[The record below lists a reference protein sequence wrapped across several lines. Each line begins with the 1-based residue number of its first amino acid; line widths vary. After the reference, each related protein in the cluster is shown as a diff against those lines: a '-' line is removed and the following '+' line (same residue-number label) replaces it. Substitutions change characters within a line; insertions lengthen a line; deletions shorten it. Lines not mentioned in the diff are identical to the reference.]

1 MCIDHL
7 GQPTCELWSPNFRFP
22 TALGLPTGGEP
33 IPAWRLVPYDI
44 ADFDEWAYV
53 RHDNVAADP
62 TRAKS
67 LLYRE
72 LSAAPTFFP
81 VKIRFQG
88 FVAAARLAAL
98 GNWNGAVGEA
108 KSARQD
114 ITLRCGDAT
123 EDDGLWESTM
133 RAVDNVKDYIYCV
146 LGAPSKGR
154 AGVSHLDRTVFAQR
168 RVFTKVCVSSA
179 CRPLL
184 RSTQVRSTNRNLPS
198 ALREGDDPHGIC
210 EAVAKDWKVTSRLS
224 IGRLAPSMVDDNR
237 TVVCDHTAVKTGDFV
252 DIGVSVEIVTFG
264 RFDEKPRVDVHFCLE
279 HVLLL
284 RSADVEVC
292 QITHFLHIH

>member
-1 MCIDHL
+1 MGSFI
-7 GQPTCELWSPNFRFP
+7 QVPTFGFP
-22 TALGLPTGGEP
+22 TALGLPSGGEP

-53 RHDNVAADP
+53 RHDNVASDP

-72 LSAAPTFFP
+72 LSAAQTFFP

-88 FVAAARLAAL
+88 RVLPPLNSMLIEIR
-98 GNWNGAVGEA
+98 AVGEA

-114 ITLRCGDAT
+114 ITLRCGDADD
-123 EDDGLWESTM
+123 DDGLWESTM
-133 RAVDNVKDYIYCV
+133 RAVDNVKEYIYCV
-146 LGAPSKGR
+146 LGAPSKAR

-168 RVFTKVCVSSA
+168 RVFTKV
-179 CRPLL
+179 
-184 RSTQVRSTNRNLPS
+184 RSTNRQLPS

-224 IGRLAPSMVDDNR
+224 MGRLAPSMVDDNR
-237 TVVCDHTAVKTGDFV
+237 TVACDHTAFKAGDFV

-284 RSADVEVC
+284 RSADVEVTDAVAGTYVP
-292 QITHFLHIH
+292 QDVVFAEA